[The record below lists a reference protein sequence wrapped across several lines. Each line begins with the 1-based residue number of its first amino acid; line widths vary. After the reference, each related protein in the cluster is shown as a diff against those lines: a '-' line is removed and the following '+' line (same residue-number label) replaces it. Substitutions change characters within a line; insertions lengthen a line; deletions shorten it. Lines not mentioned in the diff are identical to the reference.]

1 VQTAHRIVGFMY
13 IIELAYSVGIKY
25 LATFDE
31 FPADGEITVEFVD
44 RVQKLFTE
52 HLIDQDGESMQH
64 FITLEMVQRCRD
76 LITGNIEQYKL
87 LMYLAPEERF
97 TEAKPL
103 STTLSSLPSELSKSL
118 TKKEKRIIRLQPRL
132 AEIMSRILL
141 FKSVIFTSTTLYTDR
156 ILKRS
161 ATILNSALTDLVKLE
176 LLWIVKKGFI
186 SSKWTPI
193 YIKRLPETHLTNDEM
208 EFERKLT
215 ALDIHGVNLENIR
228 DSCHD
233 IVIDGK
239 GVISDELIHWLQR
252 PEYNELNLDMDI
264 LMKRSSKYILLY
276 VK

>member
-1 VQTAHRIVGFMY
+1 
-13 IIELAYSVGIKY
+13 
-25 LATFDE
+25 
-31 FPADGEITVEFVD
+31 
-44 RVQKLFTE
+44 
-52 HLIDQDGESMQH
+52 
-64 FITLEMVQRCRD
+64 
-76 LITGNIEQYKL
+76 
-87 LMYLAPEERF
+87 
-97 TEAKPL
+97 
-103 STTLSSLPSELSKSL
+103 
-118 TKKEKRIIRLQPRL
+118 
-132 AEIMSRILL
+132 
-141 FKSVIFTSTTLYTDR
+141 
-156 ILKRS
+156 
-161 ATILNSALTDLVKLE
+161 
-176 LLWIVKKGFI
+176 VKKGFI